1 MKIAIIGTGYVGL
14 VSGAC
19 FADLGHEIV
28 CIDTNLKK
36 IRSLQKGIT
45 PFFEPQLSSLVK
57 KNIEKRSLLFSKN
70 YKNIKTAD
78 LVLICV
84 DTPNK
89 KNGSPDLTNFNLALT
104 ESLEHVKDNCVIVTK
119 STVPIGTHH
128 VIKKKIKKISS
139 SRNITIHSAS
149 NPEFLK
155 EGAAVSDFF
164 KPDRIIVGADNDFVH
179 MRFEELYKPLNHNKN
194 RIQHM
199 SIASA
204 ELTKYAS
211 NAFLA
216 TKISFINEI
225 AKIAELTDANIH
237 EIRLGMG
244 SDKRIGNDFL
254 YAGLGFGGSCFPKDL
269 IALINTQKKLG
280 LESRVIYNALDSNN
294 NQVRYFVNKIQNR
307 YPKNEFKRLNVAIWG
322 VSFKPE
328 TDDLRESIPIKI
340 INMLSKKVHS
350 INIYDPVC
358 KKKNILNELTHTQNI
373 SFGRSKYSVIKSAD
387 ILIIGTEWRE
397 FWQPDFSKLKD
408 LVIFDGRNILN
419 RKTAKENKIELYGIG
434 V

>member
-36 IRSLQKGIT
+36 IKTLNQGII
-45 PFFEPQLSSLVK
+45 PFFEPQLSALVT
-57 KNIEKRSLLFSKN
+57 KNINRGSLLFSRH
-70 YKNIKTAD
+70 YKIISKAD
-78 LVLICV
+78 IVFICV
-84 DTPNK
+84 NTPNK
-89 KNGSPDLTNFNLALT
+89 KNGSPDLSNFNSALT
-104 ESLEHVKDNCVIVTK
+104 ESLKYVKDNCVIVAK
-119 STVPIGTHH
+119 STVPIGTHQ
-128 VIKKKIKKISS
+128 VIKKKIKKLSS
-139 SRNITIHSAS
+139 LRNITIHSAS

-155 EGAAVSDFF
+155 EGAAVNDFF
-164 KPDRIIVGADNDFVH
+164 KPDRIVVGTDNDFV
-179 MRFEELYKPLNHNKN
+179 RLKFEELYKPLNHNKN
-194 RIQHM
+194 RIQYM

-225 AKIAELTDANIH
+225 ARIAELSGANIH
-237 EIRLGMG
+237 EVRVGMG
-244 SDKRIGNDFL
+244 SDQRIGNNFL

-269 IALINTQKKLG
+269 LALMDSQKKLG
-280 LESRVIYNALDSNN
+280 LQSMVISSAFKANDM
-294 NQVRYFVNKIQNR
+294 QVKYFVNKIKHR
-307 YPKNEFKRLNVAIWG
+307 FTKTELKGLNLAFWG
-322 VSFKPE
+322 ISFKPE

-340 INMLSKKVHS
+340 INMLAKHVNS
-350 INIYDPVC
+350 ISLYDPVC
-358 KKKNILNELTHTQNI
+358 KKKDILNELEDPRNI
-373 SFGRSKYSVIKSAD
+373 LFGKTKYS
-387 ILIIGTEWRE
+387 ILKRANILVLGTEWRE
-397 FWQPDFSKLKD
+397 FWEPDFNKLKN

-419 RKTAKENKIELYGIG
+419 RKTAEDHGIEVHGIG